1 MPSGAP
7 AARADFVVEAL
18 AQLVRLQQEMTRLAP
33 RDENYE
39 SNRRAL
45 QAAIRELRTMIAR
58 NVD

>member
-1 MPSGAP
+1 MA
-7 AARADFVVEAL
+7 FIVEAL
-18 AQLVRLQQEMTRLAP
+18 AQLERLQREMTRFAP

-45 QAAIRELRTMIAR
+45 QSAIRELRSMVAR